1 MSVVTSERDIKRF
14 DQWSRTY
21 ERSLLQKV
29 YFDPI
34 HRAVLTLVS
43 HRAQPRTLLDI
54 GCGSGRLLRAAKAR
68 WPNTRM
74 YGVDP
79 AAGMLE
85 VARRLTPGVTFHEG
99 FAEALPLPDAS
110 IDVALSTVSFHHWKD
125 PAAGVREVAR
135 VLRPGGYFFLTD
147 MYYPAW
153 LAPLIRHPYPLPAA
167 RVCALFN
174 EAGLQVTLQQYVFLR
189 YALTTVANKV

>member
-1 MSVVTSERDIKRF
+1 
-14 DQWSRTY
+14 
-21 ERSLLQKV
+21 
-29 YFDPI
+29 
-34 HRAVLTLVS
+34 
-43 HRAQPRTLLDI
+43 LLDI